1 MDEVTLTAPPVI
13 ASAFPAQ
20 SQLAAWRETAT
31 FHDTFEVALSEPGLT
46 PIEIFQ
52 RASRATP
59 GWAARLMAI
68 RNRAVR
74 LAGLK
79 DVGALAE
86 RVDRPAADYRVGDQL
101 GIFTLLASTDDEI
114 VLGIDDHH
122 LDVRVS
128 VLKFVRDGAP
138 RYAFSTLVRTHN
150 LLGRLYMI
158 PVGRIHPVIVR
169 ALMRGARV

>member
-1 MDEVTLTAPPVI
+1 MPEITPGD
-13 ASAFPAQ
+13 FPGR
-20 SQLAAWRETAT
+20 SQLHPWVQTAT
-31 FHDTFEVALSEPGLT
+31 FHDTFEAELIEPGLC

-59 GWAARLMAI
+59 RWAARLMAI
-68 RNRAVR
+68 RNRLVT
-74 LAGLK
+74 LVGLK

-86 RVDRPAADYRVGDQL
+86 RVDRPAAAYRVGDRL
-101 GIFTLLASTDDEI
+101 GIFTLMARTDDEI

-128 VLKFVRDGAP
+128 VLKFVRGGAA
-138 RYAFSTLVRTHN
+138 RYALSTAVKTHN

-158 PVGRIHPVIVR
+158 PVGRIHPIIVR
-169 ALMRGARV
+169 ALMRDAQA

>member
-1 MDEVTLTAPPVI
+1 MPSITAGD
-13 ASAFPAQ
+13 FPAG
-20 SQLAAWRETAT
+20 SQLQRWLQRAT
-31 FHDTFEVALSEPGLT
+31 FHDTFEADLNQPDLS

-59 GWAARLMAI
+59 RWAAALMAI

-74 LAGLK
+74 LVGLK

-86 RVDRPAADYRVGDQL
+86 RIERPAGAYQVGDRL
-101 GIFTLLASTDDEI
+101 GIFTLMARTDDEI
-114 VLGIDDHH
+114 VLGIDDRH

-128 VLKFVRDGAP
+128 VLKFVRGEAA
-138 RYAFSTLVRTHN
+138 RYALSTAVKTHN

-158 PVGRIHPVIVR
+158 PVGRIHPIIVR
-169 ALMRGARV
+169 ALMRNAGA

>member
-1 MDEVTLTAPPVI
+1 MPAITA
-13 ASAFPAQ
+13 ADFPGR
-20 SQLAAWRETAT
+20 SQLSAWLETAT
-31 FHDTFEVALSEPGLT
+31 FHDSFEAELSDPALS

-59 GWAARLMAI
+59 RWAARLMAI

-74 LAGLK
+74 LVGLK

-86 RVDRPAADYRVGDQL
+86 RVERPAAAYRIGDRL
-101 GIFTLLASTDDEI
+101 GIFTLLASSDDEI
-114 VLGIDDHH
+114 VLGIDDDH

-128 VLKFVRDGAP
+128 VLKFVRSGAT
-138 RYAFSTLVRTHN
+138 RYALSTAVRTHN

-158 PVGRIHPVIVR
+158 PVGRIHPIIVR
-169 ALMRGARV
+169 ALMGGALV

>member
-1 MDEVTLTAPPVI
+1 MPSII
-13 ASAFPAQ
+13 AGDFPGR
-20 SQLAAWRETAT
+20 SQLWPWLQAAT
-31 FHDTFEVALSEPGLT
+31 FHDSFEAELSDPALS

-68 RNRAVR
+68 RNRAVK
-74 LAGLK
+74 LVGLK

-86 RVDRPAADYRVGDQL
+86 RVARPADAYQIGDRL
-101 GIFTLLASTDDEI
+101 GIFTLMARTDDEI
-114 VLGIDDHH
+114 VLGIDDRH

-128 VLKFVRDGAP
+128 VLKFERDGAM
-138 RYAFSTLVRTHN
+138 RYALSTAVKTHN

-158 PVGRIHPVIVR
+158 PVGRIHPIIVR
-169 ALMRGARV
+169 ALMREAEV

>member
-1 MDEVTLTAPPVI
+1 MPSITGGDVPGG
-13 ASAFPAQ
+13 
-20 SQLAAWRETAT
+20 SQLWPWLQTAT
-31 FHDTFEVALSEPGLT
+31 FHDTFEADLSEPGLS

-59 GWAARLMAI
+59 RWAARLMAI

-74 LAGLK
+74 LVGLK

-86 RVDRPAADYRVGDQL
+86 RVERPAAAYQIGDRL
-101 GIFTLLASTDDEI
+101 GIFTLMASTDDEI
-114 VLGIDDHH
+114 VLGIDDRH

-128 VLKFVRDGAP
+128 VLKFVRGGAA
-138 RYAFSTLVRTHN
+138 RYALSTAVRTHN

-158 PVGRIHPVIVR
+158 PVGRIHPIIVR
-169 ALMRGARV
+169 ALMRGAGA